1 MDDINNIRSANVLSR
16 NTRCVSN
23 TREVISGPA
32 DGQIESYASRAR
44 ELAARALQLRSLRA
58 PLDLARPCV
67 LRTERRYC
75 VSGRFN
81 CDGDGSKADNGDTRR
96 PYFHFRENAF
106 AKDRAREEDREFR
119 KVFLPRNDL
128 CI

>member
-1 MDDINNIRSANVLSR
+1 MCIEYEGSNI
-16 NTRCVSN
+16 
-23 TREVISGPA
+23 GPA

-44 ELAARALQLRSLRA
+44 ELAARALQLRSQRA

-81 CDGDGSKADNGDTRR
+81 CDGDRSKADDNDDARR
-96 PYFHFRENAF
+96 PYFHFRGNAF

-119 KVFLPRNDL
+119 KVFLPRTIYVYDDD
-128 CI
+128 IDSRTR